1 VVGVTNLSVRINDDE
16 LEAFLADRESDS
28 ETVRKALRYLRA
40 QEEGIEDERLTEHQ
54 RAAYQ
59 WLRDRVGVGNSASV
73 PMVENQLAQRLS
85 VDMSL
90 IRSQVLRPLERHGY
104 TAVQARV
111 SDSRLRV
118 LPPVEHD
125 AQQVDDAEDAGER
138 MDELVA
144 AEAVSG
150 RAD

>member
-1 VVGVTNLSVRINDDE
+1 MTHLSVRINDEE

-28 ETVRKALRYLRA
+28 ETVRRALRYLRA
-40 QEEGIEDERLTEHQ
+40 QEEGVEDERLTEHQ

-59 WLRDRVGVGNSASV
+59 WLRNRVGVGNSASV
-73 PMVENQLAQRLS
+73 PMVENQLSQKLS

-111 SDSRLRV
+111 SDSRLTV
-118 LPPVEHD
+118 LPPVED
-125 AQQVDDAEDAGER
+125 AGPEVDDAEDASER
-138 MDELVA
+138 MDALVSA
-144 AEAVSG
+144 GKEVAES
-150 RAD
+150 AD